1 MAPGG
6 QWKVKDGSGDRSSG
20 KGKGG
25 SGGEEKGKR
34 KGGGKGEGGGKIKE
48 KSVEKEKDL
57 DNEWQEEATEAPA
70 KEKGSQ
76 KGQGRKGNKGNVGR
90 AGNAGSDGG
99 AAPPAAAAATQPG
112 EGRSAL
118 NTAAPSFEPSAFGSY
133 STYDESTYWGWQAA
147 PIVALPLWREFTD
160 TDGTPYYYNSKTGL
174 CQWERPTELDPPK
187 PAPAAAAAAAAS
199 QGEIRCFSFDT
210 EPKIQGVPG
219 FAPDTWLRHVVELAG
234 NTMPQDGSFPKEIAA
249 AVHTF
254 GLAET
259 QTLAELE
266 VKLAAISRF
275 PLEHLGPLRL
285 VRCSPVLGLNNRCCS
300 QRTGYLCISD
310 QDEVFFPHL
319 GFRCKLRRGDLLMWA
334 NAVRSET
341 VDSDAYG
348 GEGSSDTGL
357 KRVVEDLRTT
367 RVHIPPTASDEEK
380 LCPSYGLELTFSD
393 APFRP
398 KCIP

>member
-1 MAPGG
+1 MMQDPLRIVTESDDEESALTRFA
-6 QWKVKDGSGDRSSG
+6 VTSSAAEL
-20 KGKGG
+20 
-25 SGGEEKGKR
+25 SA
-34 KGGGKGEGGGKIKE
+34 
-48 KSVEKEKDL
+48 
-57 DNEWQEEATEAPA
+57 ATATA
-70 KEKGSQ
+70 
-76 KGQGRKGNKGNVGR
+76 N
-90 AGNAGSDGG
+90 D
-99 AAPPAAAAATQPG
+99 AAAAAA
-112 EGRSAL
+112 SA
-118 NTAAPSFEPSAFGSY
+118 SSSSSSSSSSA
-133 STYDESTYWGWQAA
+133 
-147 PIVALPLWREFTD
+147 
-160 TDGTPYYYNSKTGL
+160 
-174 CQWERPTELDPPK
+174 
-187 PAPAAAAAAAAS
+187 AAAAAAAAS